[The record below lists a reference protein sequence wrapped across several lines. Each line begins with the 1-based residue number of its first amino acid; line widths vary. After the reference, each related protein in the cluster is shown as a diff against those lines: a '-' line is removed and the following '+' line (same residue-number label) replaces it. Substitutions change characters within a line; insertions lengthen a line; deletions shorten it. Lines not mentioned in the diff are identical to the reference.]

1 MENKVIR
8 KAHLLPVSLKV
19 ASWNFNGRYM
29 NDFWATTLDSGDKDK
44 KDFSDREFL
53 KITHL

>member
-44 KDFSDREFL
+44 KDFSDSL